1 MKHRM
6 LPPVDIRY
14 QTHTVNGRTYTGSP
28 GAAVDVVG
36 FDADM
41 LSANGWIYVCPSGDT
56 SERPT
61 GTFGIYNANAGS
73 KYFDTTLDKLI
84 VSDGANWRDPATGN
98 VA

>member
-14 QTHTVNGRTYTGSP
+14 QVLTVNGRTYTGSS
-28 GAAVDVVG
+28 GTIVDVVG

-41 LSANGWIYVCPSGDT
+41 LSANGWIYVCSSGDT

-61 GTFGIYNANAGS
+61 GTLGIYNANAGS

-84 VSDGANWRDPATGN
+84 VSDGANWRDPATGD